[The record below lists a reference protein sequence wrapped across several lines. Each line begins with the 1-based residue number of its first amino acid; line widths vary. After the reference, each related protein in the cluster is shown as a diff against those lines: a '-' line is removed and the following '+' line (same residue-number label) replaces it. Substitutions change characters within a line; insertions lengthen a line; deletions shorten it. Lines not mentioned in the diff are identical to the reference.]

1 MLVRAVRAH
10 EQCYASAEARVKHL
24 AERLREQHETRRLSR
39 GEGSEG
45 FEMRLAEIRV
55 DWRFFPFLSGILIYS
70 AFSSAS
76 TSSSVVP
83 QLVTSLITERFSS
96 YGHQV

>member
-1 MLVRAVRAH
+1 MLVRAARAH

-55 DWRFFPFLSGILIYS
+55 DWRFFPFYQVFFSTALSAVRPPLLLLCPS
-70 AFSSAS
+70 W
-76 TSSSVVP
+76 
-83 QLVTSLITERFSS
+83 
-96 YGHQV
+96 